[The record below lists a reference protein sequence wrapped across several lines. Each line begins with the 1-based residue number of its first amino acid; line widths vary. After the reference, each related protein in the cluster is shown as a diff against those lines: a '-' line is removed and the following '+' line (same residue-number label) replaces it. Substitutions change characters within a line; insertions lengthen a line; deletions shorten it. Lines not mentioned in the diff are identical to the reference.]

1 MLDKSVAIT
10 FVNALLEVAAKKGQ
24 FEQIEKDLDLVCDVI
39 TRHEDFKKVLL
50 HPSVT
55 RNDKKDLIKK
65 VFGEPVSGL
74 MRNFLNL
81 LVDRRKELVL
91 ESIPDVYKKTIDEK
105 KGVLRAKVQTV
116 IPITGDRLN
125 NLKKRLAK
133 ITGKSVEI
141 EVVKDPQ
148 ILGGMVIRI
157 GNNMI
162 DGSVASRLKNLKAR
176 LLELRMA

>member
-1 MLDKSVAIT
+1 M
-10 FVNALLEVAAKKGQ
+10 
-24 FEQIEKDLDLVCDVI
+24 
-39 TRHEDFKKVLL
+39 
-50 HPSVT
+50 
-55 RNDKKDLIKK
+55 
-65 VFGEPVSGL
+65 
-74 MRNFLNL
+74 
-81 LVDRRKELVL
+81 
-91 ESIPDVYKKTIDEK
+91 
-105 KGVLRAKVQTV
+105 